1 MYNDFNSF
9 GTFSGIF
16 SLVFI
21 LIFGMIIFSIIK
33 GISEWSSNNKQPII
47 PVDSTV
53 SAKRISVSHHNHNTG
68 DNMMH
73 TSTSTTYYVTFEF
86 ENGERLEL
94 KVSGKEYGLIS
105 EGDKGILSFQGT
117 RFISFERK

>member
-9 GTFSGIF
+9 GTFSGMF

-21 LIFGMIIFSIIK
+21 LIVGMIIFSIIK

>member
-1 MYNDFNSF
+1 MYNEVNSF
-9 GTFSGIF
+9 DTFSGMF

-21 LIFGMIIFSIIK
+21 LIIGVIIFSIVR

-47 PVDSTV
+47 PVDSIV
-53 SAKRISVSHHNHNTG
+53 SGKRISVSHHNHNTG
-68 DNMMH
+68 DNMH
-73 TSTSTTYYVTFEF
+73 SSTSTTYYVTFQF

-105 EGDKGILSFQGT
+105 EGDRGILSFQGT

>member
-9 GTFSGIF
+9 GTFSGMF

-53 SAKRISVSHHNHNTG
+53 AAKRISVSHHNHNTG